1 MKYTDI
7 IDRLLSSSLT
17 SYKIAKDTGNST
29 QFIDNYRTG
38 KSKVENMALGK
49 AQGLVEYQLKL
60 EGMEMKKDKLTVNNL
75 YFSHYEDGLHTLEFE
90 VDGKKVFVKNID
102 VDVDGDEDY
111 WDDADNVR
119 KAVDAANEDD
129 IEEVTEWNAD
139 DVQIAV
145 TEILESYD
153 EEIRNG
159 LYDIYFEIDYDETI
173 NGIRLEEAGLD
184 YQGDAWES
192 KLIGQVEDGEI
203 MNMDI

>member
-1 MKYTDI
+1 MKELKRLQAALQSNATD
-7 IDRLLSSSLT
+7 LT
-17 SYKIAKDTGNST
+17 LARVSGMSQQAISK
-29 QFIDNYRTG
+29 YRTG
-38 KSKVENMALGK
+38 ISKVENMRFTNAMRLINYME
-49 AQGLVEYQLKL
+49 VLK
-60 EGMEMKKDKLTVNNL
+60 MKEKLTVENL

-90 VDGKKVFVKNID
+90 VGGKKVFVKNIN

-119 KAVDAANEDD
+119 KAVDAADEDD

-139 DVQIAV
+139 DVQKAV
-145 TEILESYD
+145 TEILERYD

-173 NGIRLEEAGLD
+173 IGIRLEEAGLD

-192 KLIGQVEDGEI
+192 RLIGQVEDGEI

>member
-7 IDRLLSSSLT
+7 INRLLSSSLT
-17 SYKIAKDTGNST
+17 SYRIAKDTGNST
-29 QFIDNYRTG
+29 QFVDNYRNG
-38 KSKVENMALGK
+38 GSKVENMALGK
-49 AQGLVEYQLKL
+49 AEKLVEYQLKL
-60 EGMEMKKDKLTVNNL
+60 EELKMKKDKLTVNNL
-75 YFSHYEDGLHTLEFE
+75 YFSHYEDGLHILEFE

-111 WDDADNVR
+111 WDDAENVR
-119 KAVDAANEDD
+119 KAVEEADEDD
-129 IEEVTEWNAD
+129 IVEVTEWNAD

-173 NGIRLEEAGLD
+173 KGIRLEEAGLD
-184 YQGDAWES
+184 YQGDAWKS

>member
-1 MKYTDI
+1 MRYTDI
-7 IDRLLSSSLT
+7 INRLLLSSLT
-17 SYKIAKDTGNST
+17 SYRIAKDTDNST
-29 QFIDNYRTG
+29 QFVDNYRSG
-38 KSKVENMALGK
+38 SSKVENMALGK
-49 AQGLVEYQLKL
+49 AEKLVEYQLKL
-60 EGMEMKKDKLTVNNL
+60 EEMEMKKEKLTVENL
-75 YFSHYEDGLHTLEFE
+75 MASHYDNGLHTLEFYL
-90 VDGKKVFVKNID
+90 DGTKVFVNNISAD
-102 VDVDGDEDY
+102 VNGDEFY

-119 KAVDAANEDD
+119 KAVDEADEDD
-129 IEEVTEWNAD
+129 IEEATEWNAD
-139 DVQIAV
+139 DVQKAV

-192 KLIGQVEDGEI
+192 KLIGQVEGGEI